1 MVLIKEKIERMIHEL
16 REMGYSLDESNKK
29 IKEDIVKCEKEIE
42 EYYEWIE
49 SKIDIWI
56 DGQIDSDLLNKHG
69 VIHD

>member
-29 IKEDIVKCEKEIE
+29 IKKDIVKCEKEIE

-56 DGQIDSDLLNKHG
+56 DNQIDSDLLNKHG